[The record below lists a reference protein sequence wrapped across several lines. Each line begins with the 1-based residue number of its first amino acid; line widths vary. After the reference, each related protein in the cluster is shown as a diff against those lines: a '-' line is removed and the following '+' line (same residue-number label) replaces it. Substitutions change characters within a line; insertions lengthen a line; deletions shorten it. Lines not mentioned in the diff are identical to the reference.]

1 MHIHIVWIGKTKDSY
16 FKQAINEYLKRLKG
30 FCSLEI
36 TEILHKQ
43 SLPVAQLKL
52 FEAEKIISA
61 QKSDRKYLLLDEIG
75 KQFTSPE
82 FAEMISKSVSL
93 TGKFGLVIGG
103 VYGFSDQLRSQHKC
117 ISFSKMTFTHQMVR
131 VILLEQLYRAQ
142 TILHN
147 KSYHY

>member
-1 MHIHIVWIGKTKDSY
+1 MHIHIIWIGKTKDAY
-16 FKQAINEYLKRLKG
+16 FLQAIDEYLKRLKG
-30 FCSLEI
+30 FCSIEI

-43 SLPVAQLKL
+43 SLPVSQLKSY
-52 FEAEKIISA
+52 EAEKIISA
-61 QKSDRKYLLLDEIG
+61 QKSDRKYILLDEIG

-82 FAEMISKSVSL
+82 FAKLISQSVSL
-93 TGKFGLVIGG
+93 TGKFGLVVGG
-103 VYGFSDQLRSQHKC
+103 VYGVSDQLRNQHKC
-117 ISFSKMTFTHQMVR
+117 IALSKMTFTHQMVR